1 MVMAFFD
8 AAGIIY
14 SHIVLRVKSV
24 NAAYIVKVLKVFVKT
39 MRQKSPQL
47 VNQGFV
53 FHWDNSPVHTAV
65 IVDKW
70 FAAAAIQRLE
80 LGFGAGG
87 LLPVSPREG
96 GPGSAHPDGQ
106 RHQNRVGWGHCR

>member
-24 NAAYIVKVLKVFVKT
+24 NAAYIVEVLKVFVKT

-53 FHWDNSPVHTAV
+53 FHWDNT
-65 IVDKW
+65 
-70 FAAAAIQRLE
+70 RLE

>member
-24 NAAYIVKVLKVFVKT
+24 NAAYIVEVLKVFVKT

-53 FHWDNSPVHTAV
+53 FHWDNTPVHTAV

-70 FAAAAIQRLE
+70 FAAAAME
-80 LGFGAGG
+80 L
-87 LLPVSPREG
+87 

>member
-39 MRQKSPQL
+39 MRQKRPQL

-53 FHWDNSPVHTAV
+53 FHWDNTPVHTAV

-70 FAAAAIQRLE
+70 FAAAAIQRE
-80 LGFGAGG
+80 
-87 LLPVSPREG
+87 RERER
-96 GPGSAHPDGQ
+96 AYK
-106 RHQNRVGWGHCR
+106 